1 MFTGNVLNQSFE
13 PVGEGIEIVA
23 AGNVVS
29 SFQVV
34 EPDAVSPLVAALT
47 L

>member
-1 MFTGNVLNQSFE
+1 MLTGNVLNQSFE
-13 PVGEGIEIVA
+13 PVGEGIEMVA
-23 AGNVVS
+23 DGNVLS

-34 EPDAVSPLVAALT
+34 EADAVSPLVAALT